1 MGLGTFLR
9 IQSQWRIFYRKRRLG
24 LSKGSRAIRTRTVD
38 LLGKTDQTYYYQND
52 LNCFK
57 DPTCIFCALGSFIN

>member
-38 LLGKTDQTYYYQND
+38 LLERQI
-52 LNCFK
+52 FRV
-57 DPTCIFCALGSFIN
+57 CIQLY